1 VTEAETRRPQAWARA
16 INTLGH
22 AGAETRQTPV
32 ALVLGEIG
40 AVEGNNQPVE
50 ARGRHLFDVA
60 GEKPAIGDHG
70 TADAAAGDCRDKT
83 DDFGVHQRLAALQR
97 HISDPAA
104 VEDRHRP
111 RKHIGIDVAPRADWH
126 LVARELAKI
135 AGRIADVGDGKIAD
149 RWELQIER
157 ACSAGV
163 GAVRCGASER
173 RRFAQATSRDD
184 HSVRALLTDASGAL
198 LEGEDSSMRHR
209 PSSAKF
215 AGASAHG
222 FAFSPFPHA
231 GDASFPS

>member
-1 VTEAETRRPQAWARA
+1 MTEAETRRPQAWARA

-163 GAVRCGASER
+163 GAVRCERPNVAASPR
-173 RRFAQATSRDD
+173 QRHATTIPCGRCLLMLAAPCL
-184 HSVRALLTDASGAL
+184 RARTL
-198 LEGEDSSMRHR
+198 
-209 PSSAKF
+209 P
-215 AGASAHG
+215 
-222 FAFSPFPHA
+222 
-231 GDASFPS
+231 

>member
-1 VTEAETRRPQAWARA
+1 MTEAETRRPQAWARA

-104 VEDRHRP
+104 VEDRHGARE
-111 RKHIGIDVAPRADWH
+111 RIRVNEASWADRH
-126 LVARELAKI
+126 LVAREPAKI
-135 AGRIADVGDGKIAD
+135 AGGVANVGDGKVAD
-149 RWELQIER
+149 GRELEIEC
-157 ACSAGV
+157 AAG
-163 GAVRCGASER
+163 AASVRGGTVR
-173 RRFAQATSRDD
+173 RRRPNAAVLRRQGHATTMLCR
-184 HSVRALLTDASGAL
+184 RCLLMLPARLACRQERGPLFD
-198 LEGEDSSMRHR
+198 E
-209 PSSAKF
+209 
-215 AGASAHG
+215 ASAVISQIG
-222 FAFSPFPHA
+222 GRFERMASLFPL
-231 GDASFPS
+231 ST

>member
-1 VTEAETRRPQAWARA
+1 MTEAETRRPQAWARA

-60 GEKPAIGDHG
+60 GEKPAIGD
-70 TADAAAGDCRDKT
+70 AAAGDCRDKT

-104 VEDRHRP
+104 VEDRHGARE
-111 RKHIGIDVAPRADWH
+111 RIRVNEASWADRH

-163 GAVRCGASER
+163 GAVRCERPNVAASPR
-173 RRFAQATSRDD
+173 QRHATTIPCGRCLLMLAAPCL
-184 HSVRALLTDASGAL
+184 RARTL
-198 LEGEDSSMRHR
+198 
-209 PSSAKF
+209 P
-215 AGASAHG
+215 
-222 FAFSPFPHA
+222 
-231 GDASFPS
+231 